1 MRRFV
6 QRLALLAAAGLCLS
20 VAACSNSGHIEAR
33 RPETGAS
40 LEGTV
45 KYGKDTVLAALVIV
59 QGPNGSATGFVGEDG
74 RYKIQ
79 NAPLGEV
86 NVAVNTDAGKGKMM
100 SQMMSQSQGKAKG
113 APRIVGVPKKY
124 FDPAK
129 SGIKTTV
136 NKGENTFDIVL
147 PR

>member
-1 MRRFV
+1 
-6 QRLALLAAAGLCLS
+6 
-20 VAACSNSGHIEAR
+20 
-33 RPETGAS
+33 
-40 LEGTV
+40 
-45 KYGKDTVLAALVIV
+45 
-59 QGPNGSATGFVGEDG
+59 
-74 RYKIQ
+74 
-79 NAPLGEV
+79 
-86 NVAVNTDAGKGKMM
+86 
-100 SQMMSQSQGKAKG
+100 MSQSQGKAKG